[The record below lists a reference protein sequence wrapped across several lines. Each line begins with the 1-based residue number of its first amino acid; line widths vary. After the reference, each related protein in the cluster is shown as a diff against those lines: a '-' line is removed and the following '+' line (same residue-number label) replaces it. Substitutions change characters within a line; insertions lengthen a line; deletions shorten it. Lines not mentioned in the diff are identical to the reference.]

1 MMTKCMKLHKGF
13 RAAFFLC
20 DYMEEEREETE
31 ELLEAI

>member
-1 MMTKCMKLHKGF
+1 MKLHKGF
-13 RAAFFLC
+13 RAAFFCVC